1 VTTNASSLTVD
12 GAIVPASG
20 SCAVMIPVQSA
31 AAGSYTYTVAAN
43 DFVTAPAGNNSA
55 ASSATLS
62 VVAPSKSGGG
72 ALGWPELVVGAGIL
86 LASRRRSLALT

>member
-1 VTTNASSLTVD
+1 
-12 GAIVPASG
+12 
-20 SCAVMIPVQSA
+20 MIPVQSA
-31 AAGSYTYTVAAN
+31 AVGSYTYTVAAN

-72 ALGWPELVVGAGIL
+72 ALGWPELVVGAGLL
-86 LASRRRSLALT
+86 LASRRRPTALP